1 MLKTEQVVNKIIEAL
16 EDNKA
21 HRIVKIDLR
30 KIENCFCSFFVI
42 CHGTSGTHIAGLTDA
57 VEEKV
62 REDLDERPFHIEGLN
77 AAQWVVV
84 DYGDIVVHIFEK
96 ELRDYYQLEDFWADA
111 QITEIAGEPEMLTY
125 SGYHTKLKTVKNTN
139 IANIPNGRQQRKQ
152 ERRRIQFSSS
162 RGR

>member
-96 ELRDYYQLEDFWADA
+96 ELRDV
-111 QITEIAGEPEMLTY
+111 
-125 SGYHTKLKTVKNTN
+125 YHT
-139 IANIPNGRQQRKQ
+139 GSHYY
-152 ERRRIQFSSS
+152 RISIFQYES
-162 RGR
+162 RSGKDNLARSQD

>member
-62 REDLDERPFHIEGLN
+62 REDLDENTSVRYVKVPYSYDFSQQKEDIRPVT
-77 AAQWVVV
+77 W
-84 DYGDIVVHIFEK
+84 
-96 ELRDYYQLEDFWADA
+96 R
-111 QITEIAGEPEMLTY
+111 PM
-125 SGYHTKLKTVKNTN
+125 
-139 IANIPNGRQQRKQ
+139 
-152 ERRRIQFSSS
+152 SSS
-162 RGR
+162 